1 MGAQGLV
8 EKVVFEHRA
17 RCGKTLSQTTSWSK
31 KMEGRTNSTNKALQQ
46 DRESQVPGMSR
57 GHALEQTD
65 QRKINRR
72 VLKKVTGSQIT

>member
-1 MGAQGLV
+1 
-8 EKVVFEHRA
+8 
-17 RCGKTLSQTTSWSK
+17 
-31 KMEGRTNSTNKALQQ
+31 MEGRTNSTNKALQQ